1 MRKDVPDQSFALSL
15 YQQSPGCQARKLS
28 MHLPKICTVM
38 IREKAIFIKLNQLH
52 FSDQQLFDMAVSG
65 FDPDKC
71 PCPKCKAV
79 GRFKQIR
86 SYKRDMI
93 SVSGNE
99 RIDTVLSVPRFL
111 CESCGHS
118 HALLPDILI
127 PFGSYSLRFVL
138 TVLLGYLNRSCPVAA
153 FCEHWQIA
161 ISTLYGWIHL
171 FTEQYNAWCKIMDRI
186 LWVCR
191 DAICS
196 VSSAPAFPS
205 SFFLRFGFSFLQ
217 RHQTS
222 PSGLPPLPD
231 RRRRPC
237 SA

>member
-1 MRKDVPDQSFALSL
+1 
-15 YQQSPGCQARKLS
+15 
-28 MHLPKICTVM
+28 
-38 IREKAIFIKLNQLH
+38 
-52 FSDQQLFDMAVSG
+52 MAVAG

-71 PCPKCKAV
+71 SCPKCKAI
-79 GRFKQIR
+79 GRLKQIR

-93 SVSGNE
+93 SASGNE
-99 RIDTVLSVPRFL
+99 RVDTVVSVPRFL
-111 CESCGHS
+111 CESCGHT

-138 TVLLGYLNRSCPVAA
+138 TVLLGYLGRSCTVAA

-171 FTEQYNAWCKIMDRI
+171 FTEQYNAWCKIFDRI

-191 DAICS
+191 DAIRS
-196 VSSAPAFPS
+196 VVRTPAFPS

-222 PSGLPPLPD
+222 PSGAPPLPD

-237 SA
+237 ST